1 MQSRR
6 VKLYATKKNIELL
19 GFQREAV
26 QLRTELERLSQ
37 RIEQVRQLQEGYHQ
51 QMAMPEMTGP
61 EYMTILDIYHRLSE
75 RRRFDESRFEVLDA
89 ERARLTGIMVQKKRE
104 IEKLDDKVKVLRVQE
119 REEKEEKAMK
129 SMPAPRPRGH

>member
-6 VKLYATKKNIELL
+6 VKLYSTKKNIELL

-51 QMAMPEMTGP
+51 QMAMPEMTGT
-61 EYMTILDIYHRLSE
+61 EYITILDIYHRLSE

>member
-6 VKLYATKKNIELL
+6 VKLYATKKNIELM
-19 GFQREAV
+19 GYKREAL
-26 QLRTELERLSQ
+26 QLRTELDRLSQ
-37 RIEQVRQLQEGYHQ
+37 RIEQVRQLLDGYHQ
-51 QMAMPEMTGP
+51 QMAMPEMTGT

-89 ERARLTGIMVQKKRE
+89 ERARLTGIMVQKKHE
-104 IEKLDDKVKVLRVQE
+104 IEKLDDKVKVLRIQE
-119 REEKEEKAMK
+119 IEEKEEKAMK

>member
-51 QMAMPEMTGP
+51 QMAMPEMTGT

>member
-6 VKLYATKKNIELL
+6 VKLYATKKNIELM
-19 GFQREAV
+19 GYQREAL
-26 QLRTELERLSQ
+26 QLRTELDRLSQ
-37 RIEQVRQLQEGYHQ
+37 RIEQVRQLLDGYHQ
-51 QMAMPEMTGP
+51 QMAMPEMTGT

-104 IEKLDDKVKVLRVQE
+104 IEKLDDKVKVLRIQE
-119 REEKEEKAMK
+119 IEEKEEKAMK

>member
-6 VKLYATKKNIELL
+6 VKLYSTKKNIELL

-51 QMAMPEMTGP
+51 QMAMPEMTGT

>member
-6 VKLYATKKNIELL
+6 VKLYATKKNIELM
-19 GFQREAV
+19 GYQREAL
-26 QLRTELERLSQ
+26 QLRTELDRLSQ
-37 RIEQVRQLQEGYHQ
+37 RIEQVRQLLDGYHQ
-51 QMAMPEMTGP
+51 QMAMPEMTGT

-89 ERARLTGIMVQKKRE
+89 ERARLTGIMGQKKRE
-104 IEKLDDKVKVLRVQE
+104 IEKLDDKVKVLRIQE
-119 REEKEEKAMK
+119 IEEKEEKAMK

>member
-6 VKLYATKKNIELL
+6 VKLYATKKNIELM
-19 GFQREAV
+19 GYQREAL
-26 QLRTELERLSQ
+26 QLRTELDRLSQ
-37 RIEQVRQLQEGYHQ
+37 RIEQVRQLLDGYHQ
-51 QMAMPEMTGP
+51 QMAMPEMTGT

-104 IEKLDDKVKVLRVQE
+104 IEKLDDKVKVLRIQE
-119 REEKEEKAMK
+119 IEEKEEKAMK
-129 SMPAPRPRGH
+129 TMPAPRPRGH

>member
-6 VKLYATKKNIELL
+6 VKLYATKKNIELM
-19 GFQREAV
+19 GFQREAL

-37 RIEQVRQLQEGYHQ
+37 RIEQVRQLLEGYHQ
-51 QMAMPEMTGP
+51 QMAMPEMTGT

-104 IEKLDDKVKVLRVQE
+104 IEKLDDKVKVLQVQE
-119 REEKEEKAMK
+119 MEEKEEKAMK

>member
-6 VKLYATKKNIELL
+6 VKLYATKKNIELM
-19 GFQREAV
+19 GYQREAL
-26 QLRTELERLSQ
+26 QLRTELDRLSQ
-37 RIEQVRQLQEGYHQ
+37 RIEQVRQLLDGYHQ
-51 QMAMPEMTGP
+51 QMAMPEMTGT

>member
-6 VKLYATKKNIELL
+6 VKLYATKKNIELM
-19 GFQREAV
+19 GYKREAL
-26 QLRTELERLSQ
+26 QLRTELDRLSQ
-37 RIEQVRQLQEGYHQ
+37 RIEQVRQLLDGYHQ
-51 QMAMPEMTGP
+51 QMAMPEMTGT

-104 IEKLDDKVKVLRVQE
+104 IEKLDDKVKVLRIQE
-119 REEKEEKAMK
+119 IEEKEEKAMK

>member
-37 RIEQVRQLQEGYHQ
+37 RIEQVRQLLDGYHQ
-51 QMAMPEMTGP
+51 QMAMPEMTGT

>member
-6 VKLYATKKNIELL
+6 VKLYATKKNIELM
-19 GFQREAV
+19 GYQREAL
-26 QLRTELERLSQ
+26 QLRTELDRLSQ
-37 RIEQVRQLQEGYHQ
+37 RIEQVRQLLDGYHQ
-51 QMAMPEMTGP
+51 QMAMPEMTGT

-104 IEKLDDKVKVLRVQE
+104 IEKLDDTVKVLRIQE
-119 REEKEEKAMK
+119 IEEKEEKAMK

>member
-6 VKLYATKKNIELL
+6 VKLYATKKNIELM
-19 GFQREAV
+19 GYQREAL
-26 QLRTELERLSQ
+26 QLRTELDRLSQ
-37 RIEQVRQLQEGYHQ
+37 RIEQVRQLLDGYHQ
-51 QMAMPEMTGP
+51 QMAMPEMTGT

-104 IEKLDDKVKVLRVQE
+104 IEKLDDKVKILRIQE
-119 REEKEEKAMK
+119 IEEKEEKAMK

>member
-6 VKLYATKKNIELL
+6 VKLYATKKNIELM
-19 GFQREAV
+19 GYQREAL
-26 QLRTELERLSQ
+26 QLRTELDRLSQ
-37 RIEQVRQLQEGYHQ
+37 RIEQVRQLLDGYHQ
-51 QMAMPEMTGP
+51 QMAMPEMTGT

-89 ERARLTGIMVQKKRE
+89 ERARLTGIMVQKKHE
-104 IEKLDDKVKVLRVQE
+104 IEKLDDKVKVLRIQE
-119 REEKEEKAMK
+119 IEEKEEKAMK

>member
-6 VKLYATKKNIELL
+6 VKLYATKKNIELM
-19 GFQREAV
+19 GFQREAL

-37 RIEQVRQLQEGYHQ
+37 RIEQVRQLLEGYHQ
-51 QMAMPEMTGP
+51 QMAMPEMTGT

-75 RRRFDESRFEVLDA
+75 RRRFDELRFEVLDA

-104 IEKLDDKVKVLRVQE
+104 IEKLDDKVKVLQVQE
-119 REEKEEKAMK
+119 MEEKEEKAMK

>member
-6 VKLYATKKNIELL
+6 VKLYATKKYIELM
-19 GFQREAV
+19 GYQREAF
-26 QLRTELERLSQ
+26 QLRTELDRLSQ
-37 RIEQVRQLQEGYHQ
+37 RIEQVRQLLDGYHQ
-51 QMAMPEMTGP
+51 QMAMPEMTGT

-104 IEKLDDKVKVLRVQE
+104 IEKLDDKVKVLRIQE
-119 REEKEEKAMK
+119 IEEKEEKAMK

>member
-6 VKLYATKKNIELL
+6 VKLYATKKNIELM
-19 GFQREAV
+19 GYQREAL
-26 QLRTELERLSQ
+26 QLRTELDRLSQ
-37 RIEQVRQLQEGYHQ
+37 RIEQVRQLLDGYHQ
-51 QMAMPEMTGP
+51 QMAMPEMTGT

-89 ERARLTGIMVQKKRE
+89 ERARLTGMMVQKKRE
-104 IEKLDDKVKVLRVQE
+104 IEKLDDKVKVLRIQE
-119 REEKEEKAMK
+119 IEEKEEKAMK

>member
-6 VKLYATKKNIELL
+6 VKLYSTKKNIELL

-51 QMAMPEMTGP
+51 QMSMPEMTGT
-61 EYMTILDIYHRLSE
+61 EYITILDIYHRLSE